1 MTDRELERD
10 LENRF
15 TYHVSSERQIPMYEE
30 IRQAGHTFATMIV
43 GYAPE
48 SRERSIALRKIE
60 EAVMWANAAIARH
73 DG

>member
-1 MTDRELERD
+1 MTDRDVEHD
-10 LENRF
+10 LRNRF
-15 TYHVSSERQIPMYEE
+15 TYHPSSERQIPMYQD
-30 IRQAGHTFATMIV
+30 IRNAGHTLATLIA

-48 SRERSIALRKIE
+48 SRERSIALTKIE